1 MALGARRPT
10 RVSGLL
16 EDTCLLVVSW
26 HLLLV
31 RVHSAGA
38 RPGPPG
44 WQEGA
49 GQDASPRQQLMT
61 QIYYLITAYR
71 SQMVVSIN
79 SAIFRAG
86 GVGGQSELIKLRRT
100 LRRENTS
107 ALGSAVS
114 PALDAD
120 VHLG

>member
-1 MALGARRPT
+1 MAQPGLGPLPGRWGAAACWQGAKGAGAALGARWPV

-26 HLLLV
+26 HLPSV
-31 RVHSAGA
+31 RVHGAGA

-79 SAIFRAG
+79 SAIFGGAG
-86 GVGGQSELIKLRRT
+86 GE
-100 LRRENTS
+100 
-107 ALGSAVS
+107 
-114 PALDAD
+114 
-120 VHLG
+120 